1 MHWVI
6 LVSRRPHLASK
17 RKRAFWKKRLKAKTG
32 ILGARF
38 KASKGKVPATVIIR
52 NCSIL
57 RGWGG
62 LGNKVMFSREHIRKP
77 H

>member
-6 LVSRRPHLASK
+6 LVSIRPHLASK

-32 ILGARF
+32 ILAARF

-52 NCSIL
+52 NL
-57 RGWGG
+57 LNFEGVGQVG
-62 LGNKVMFSREHIRKP
+62 
-77 H
+77 